1 MMRPMH
7 GSVIIDAVMHE
18 HRSEPGLRQRCDTD
32 ETPLS
37 RAELAAE
44 APAVLLAPLLAQ
56 FAAVARLEHVTRAA
70 AELGMPQPTLSRA
83 VARLEDELGV
93 ALLSR
98 EGRAVRLTRAG
109 EIFRAAAERALAE
122 VERGA
127 EAARAEA
134 DPVAGRV
141 AFGFL
146 HTMGSEAVPMLL
158 RGFRL
163 DYPKARFQLVQDYAD
178 SMLQRLRAGELDLC
192 LVSPRPESPE
202 LTARRLGEQRLRLV
216 VPADHRL
223 ARRQRV
229 RLAEVAA
236 DAFVT
241 LEPGYGLR
249 RITDA
254 LCEEA
259 GFTPRISFE
268 GEEAETL
275 RGLVAAGLGVA
286 VLPPATATRPDVV
299 ELQLSSPG
307 ARREISLAWVTGR
320 PLTPPAEAFRS
331 YVLSRRDQLPLH
343 G

>member
-1 MMRPMH
+1 MP
-7 GSVIIDAVMHE
+7 AVTAD
-18 HRSEPGLRQRCDTD
+18 L
-32 ETPLS
+32 TPD
-37 RAELAAE
+37 

-83 VARLEDELGV
+83 VARLEQELGV
-93 ALLSR
+93 SLLAR
-98 EGRAVRLTRAG
+98 EGRTVRLTRAG
-109 EIFRAAAERALAE
+109 RVFLAAVERALSE

-134 DPVAGRV
+134 DPTGGRV
-141 AFGFL
+141 ALGFL

-158 RGFRL
+158 RGFRE
-163 DYPKARFQLVQDYAD
+163 DHPRVRFQLVQDYTD
-178 SMLQRLRAGELDLC
+178 SMLHRLRQGELDLC
-192 LVSPRPESPE
+192 LVSPRPDAPE

-216 VPADHRL
+216 VPVDHRL
-223 ARRQRV
+223 AGRQRV
-229 RLAEVAA
+229 RLREVAEE
-236 DAFVT
+236 AFVT

-254 LCEEA
+254 LCAEA

-268 GEEAETL
+268 GEESETL

-286 VLPPATATRPDVV
+286 VLPPATVARPDVA

-307 ARREISLAWVTGR
+307 ARREIALTWVTGR
-320 PLTPPAEAFRS
+320 PLTAPAEAFRT
-331 YVLSRRDQLPLH
+331 YVLSVRGQLPLH
-343 G
+343 S

>member
-1 MMRPMH
+1 MRPMH
-7 GSVIIDAVMHE
+7 EEGMIDAVAYE
-18 HRSEPGLRQRCDTD
+18 DRSTDGTKQRRDTEDMPTVTAELEPG
-32 ETPLS
+32 
-37 RAELAAE
+37 

-83 VARLEDELGV
+83 VARLEQELGV
-93 ALLSR
+93 SLLAR
-98 EGRAVRLTRAG
+98 EGRTVRLTRAG
-109 EIFRAAAERALAE
+109 RIFLAAVERALSE

-134 DPVAGRV
+134 DPTGGRV

-158 RGFRL
+158 RGFRAGH
-163 DYPKARFQLVQDYAD
+163 PRVRFQLVQDYTD
-178 SMLQRLRAGELDLC
+178 SMLQRLREGELDLC
-192 LVSPRPESPE
+192 LVSPRPEGPE

-223 ARRQRV
+223 AGRQRV
-229 RLAEVAA
+229 RLRDVAG

-254 LCEEA
+254 LCAEA

-268 GEEAETL
+268 GEESETL

-286 VLPPATATRPDVV
+286 VLPPATVARPDVA

-307 ARREISLAWVTGR
+307 ARREIALAWVTGR
-320 PLTPPAEAFRS
+320 PLTPPAEAFRG
-331 YVLSRRDQLPLH
+331 YVLSVRGQLPLH
-343 G
+343 S

>member
-1 MMRPMH
+1 MAKQPR
-7 GSVIIDAVMHE
+7 DAEDM
-18 HRSEPGLRQRCDTD
+18 PTI
-32 ETPLS
+32 T
-37 RAELAAE
+37 AELSPD
-44 APAVLLAPLLAQ
+44 APGVLLAPLLAQ
-56 FAAVARLEHVTRAA
+56 FAAVARQEHVTRAA

-83 VARLEDELGV
+83 VARLEQELGV

-98 EGRAVRLTRAG
+98 EGRTVRLTRAG
-109 EIFRAAAERALAE
+109 RIFLAAVERALAE

-134 DPVAGRV
+134 DPTGGRV

-158 RGFRL
+158 RGFRA
-163 DYPKARFQLVQDYAD
+163 DFPKVRFQLVQDYAG
-178 SMLQRLRAGELDLC
+178 SMLQRLREGELDLC
-192 LVSPRPESPE
+192 LVSPRPDGPE
-202 LTARRLGEQRLRLV
+202 LTSRRVGEQRLRLV
-216 VPADHRL
+216 VPIDHRL
-223 ARRQRV
+223 AGRQRV
-229 RLAEVAA
+229 RLSEVAE

-254 LCEEA
+254 LCAES
-259 GFTPRISFE
+259 GFTPRVSFE

-286 VLPPATATRPDVV
+286 VLPPATVARPDVA

-307 ARREISLAWVTGR
+307 ARREIALAWVAGR

-331 YVLSRRDQLPLH
+331 YVLSVRGTLPLH
-343 G
+343 S

>member
-1 MMRPMH
+1 MPKQQR
-7 GSVIIDAVMHE
+7 DAE
-18 HRSEPGLRQRCDTD
+18 DTP
-32 ETPLS
+32 TTA
-37 RAELAAE
+37 AELAPD

-83 VARLEDELGV
+83 VARLEEELGV
-93 ALLSR
+93 ALLAR
-98 EGRAVRLTRAG
+98 EGRTVRLTRAG
-109 EIFRAAAERALAE
+109 RIFLGSVERALSE
-122 VERGA
+122 VERGT

-134 DPVAGRV
+134 DPTGGRV

-158 RGFRL
+158 RGFRV
-163 DYPKARFQLVQDYAD
+163 DHPRVRFQLVQDYTD

-192 LVSPRPESPE
+192 LVSPRPEGPE

-223 ARRQRV
+223 AGRQRV
-229 RLAEVAA
+229 RLSEVAR
-236 DAFVT
+236 DPFVT

-254 LCEEA
+254 LCAEA
-259 GFTPRISFE
+259 GFSPRISFE
-268 GEEAETL
+268 GEESETL

-286 VLPPATATRPDVV
+286 VLPPATVARPDVA

-307 ARREISLAWVTGR
+307 ARREIALTWVTGR
-320 PLTPPAEAFRS
+320 ALTPPAEAFRT
-331 YVLSRRDQLPLH
+331 YVLSVRGQLPLH
-343 G
+343 S

>member
-1 MMRPMH
+1 MRPMH
-7 GSVIIDAVMHE
+7 ESWIIDAVRND
-18 HRSEPGLRQRCDTD
+18 HRSVPGPQQRCDTD
-32 ETPLS
+32 ETPPS
-37 RAELAAE
+37 SAELSAE

-56 FAAVARLEHVTRAA
+56 FVAVARREHVTRAA

-83 VARLEDELGV
+83 VARLEGELGV
-93 ALLSR
+93 ALLHR
-98 EGRAVRLTRAG
+98 EGRTVRLTRAG

-134 DPVAGRV
+134 DPVGGRV

-158 RGFRL
+158 RGFRAE
-163 DYPKARFQLVQDYAD
+163 YPKVRFQLVQDYTD
-178 SMLQRLRAGELDLC
+178 SMLERLRAGELDLC
-192 LVSPRPESPE
+192 LVSPRPEVPE

-216 VPADHRL
+216 VPVEHRL
-223 ARRQRV
+223 AGRQRV
-229 RLAEVAA
+229 RLAEVAG

-249 RITDA
+249 RITDT
-254 LCEEA
+254 LCAEA

-286 VLPPATATRPDVV
+286 VLPPATAPRPDVA
-299 ELQLSSPG
+299 ELQLTSPG
-307 ARREISLAWVTGR
+307 ARRELSLAWVTGR
-320 PLTPPAEAFRS
+320 PLTPPAESFRR
-331 YVLSRRDQLPLH
+331 YVLSVREQLPLH
-343 G
+343 S

>member
-1 MMRPMH
+1 
-7 GSVIIDAVMHE
+7 MHE
-18 HRSEPGLRQRCDTD
+18 EGMIHAVTYEERSTGGAKQRRDAEDMPTI
-32 ETPLS
+32 T
-37 RAELAAE
+37 AELAPD

-83 VARLEDELGV
+83 VARLEQELGV
-93 ALLSR
+93 PLLAR
-98 EGRAVRLTRAG
+98 EGRTVRLTRAG
-109 EIFRAAAERALAE
+109 RIFLAAVERALSE

-134 DPVAGRV
+134 DPTGGRV

-158 RGFRL
+158 RGFRAEH
-163 DYPKARFQLVQDYAD
+163 PRVRFQLVQDYTD
-178 SMLQRLRAGELDLC
+178 SMLQRLREGELDLC
-192 LVSPRPESPE
+192 LVSPRPEGPE

-223 ARRQRV
+223 AGRQRV
-229 RLAEVAA
+229 RLGEVAE

-254 LCEEA
+254 LCAEA

-268 GEEAETL
+268 GEESETL

-286 VLPPATATRPDVV
+286 VLPPATVARPDVA

-307 ARREISLAWVTGR
+307 ARREISLTWVTGR
-320 PLTPPAEAFRS
+320 PLTPPAEAFRG
-331 YVLSRRDQLPLH
+331 YVLSVRGQLPLH
-343 G
+343 S

>member
-1 MMRPMH
+1 MPKQQR
-7 GSVIIDAVMHE
+7 DAE
-18 HRSEPGLRQRCDTD
+18 DTP
-32 ETPLS
+32 TTA
-37 RAELAAE
+37 AELAPD

-70 AELGMPQPTLSRA
+70 AELAMPQPTLSRA
-83 VARLEDELGV
+83 VARLEEELGV
-93 ALLSR
+93 ALLAR
-98 EGRAVRLTRAG
+98 EGRTVRLTRAG
-109 EIFRAAAERALAE
+109 RIFLGSVERALSE

-134 DPVAGRV
+134 DPTGGRV

-158 RGFRL
+158 RGFRA
-163 DYPKARFQLVQDYAD
+163 DHPRVRFQLVQDYTD

-192 LVSPRPESPE
+192 LVSPRPEGPE

-223 ARRQRV
+223 AGRQRV
-229 RLAEVAA
+229 RLSEVAR
-236 DAFVT
+236 DPFVT

-254 LCEEA
+254 LCAEA
-259 GFTPRISFE
+259 GFSPRISFE
-268 GEEAETL
+268 GEESETL

-286 VLPPATATRPDVV
+286 VLPPATVARPDVA

-307 ARREISLAWVTGR
+307 ARREIALTWVTGR
-320 PLTPPAEAFRS
+320 ALTPPAEAFRA
-331 YVLSRRDQLPLH
+331 YVLSVRGQLPLH
-343 G
+343 S